1 MHSTNVV
8 MSLNINKIESPFG
21 IICVKSTSYHSAPS
35 YSKTEATLSLNV
47 VITTLKMYA
56 HTLYVLGLCIQIHER
71 QHGHSTC
78 AQCSGLRSK
87 IVLK

>member
-1 MHSTNVV
+1 
-8 MSLNINKIESPFG
+8 MSLTFVTQSSHGVIMGKNLHSMN
-21 IICVKSTSYHSAPS
+21 SAPS
-35 YSKTEATLSLNV
+35 NSKTEVTLSLNV

-56 HTLYVLGLCIQIHER
+56 HTLYVLGLCIQIQER

-87 IVLK
+87 IGLK

>member
-1 MHSTNVV
+1 MAAQTKFKKNH
-8 MSLNINKIESPFG
+8 INTLELQHGIMGKIY
-21 IICVKSTSYHSAPS
+21 ILSAPS
-35 YSKTEATLSLNV
+35 NSKTEVTLSLNV

-71 QHGHSTC
+71 QHGHSTY

-87 IVLK
+87 IGLK